1 MNTHCPMAPPP
12 CTGSCASQVLLFTG
26 DRRMPRWQ
34 YFFFLCLRAFVCDI
48 APHANL
54 QIIESRG
61 NNSRRLFCPLTT
73 PAAAAD
79 AVILLEST
87 LAATQMR
94 QREKTPSG
102 KHPQG
107 SSPWTSGQSGSCGR
121 FWPKQLLLFKVS
133 SSASSNCISTF
144 MWASYDEIA
153 EGLFACGCL

>member
-1 MNTHCPMAPPP
+1 MNIHCLIMSPP
-12 CTGSCASQVLLFTG
+12 CISCCASQVLLFTG

-54 QIIESRG
+54 QIIESQG

-73 PAAAAD
+73 PVVVAD
-79 AVILLEST
+79 AVILLKST

-121 FWPKQLLLFKVS
+121 FWPKQMLLFSKCDQVQVRIPCLCFYVS
-133 SSASSNCISTF
+133 KL
-144 MWASYDEIA
+144 W
-153 EGLFACGCL
+153 

>member
-1 MNTHCPMAPPP
+1 MEEAAYEYSLSDRAAATHRLLRI
-12 CTGSCASQVLLFTG
+12 TGASFH
-26 DRRMPRWQ
+26 RWQ
-34 YFFFLCLRAFVCDI
+34 KDAEMAIFFFFLCLRAFVCDI

-54 QIIESRG
+54 QIIESQG

-73 PAAAAD
+73 PVVVAD
-79 AVILLEST
+79 AVILLKST

-121 FWPKQLLLFKVS
+121 FWPKQMLLFSKCDQVQVR
-133 SSASSNCISTF
+133 IP
-144 MWASYDEIA
+144 
-153 EGLFACGCL
+153 CLC